1 MGSSSGAGSVEMERT
16 QRKRAVNQDDC
27 SGDLEAL
34 MPSSDSDREDA
45 PLDAEAAREVARRA
59 KVRRRRLPTALLRQW
74 RPAQAVV
81 VVLAVWT
88 LLALLWIRW
97 PAYYMSLV
105 PRLEEVLGSKQEV
118 EPFVVSAAVAAPSL
132 AVGALL
138 YWRGGRLDGVLSSAT
153 RPLVR
158 WAERHPTLGRLIG
171 GDAVDVAALVAFAAV
186 HVNLVAGKL
195 LIDRANG
202 KLAKAGVTDRL
213 VRALGMNA
221 LYAFALSVLLVAR
234 QSFFHR
240 AFSLSA
246 ERAARYHVFCG
257 QVGGLL
263 LLGHGLGYIGV
274 WLAHGSLQEKLVPCL
289 DEAACS
295 PKQRY
300 GTLRNFSG
308 LVALLVMFVI
318 GLGSLEQVRRRFF
331 RRFTLLHCLTVPFVL
346 FTALHY
352 YPAVFW
358 LVPAVIPYAMYRL
371 ASFAGRGQANV
382 LSATS
387 LSTRVLQL
395 ELRREPGTAKH
406 STDFAPGQYVYVQVD
421 AISRREW
428 HPFSISSSPLRN
440 RHSFLLDVKVQ
451 GPFTTRMLQLARS
464 NQLATVRVD
473 GYYGTALD
481 VSPHMVFVAGG
492 SGMAPFLSQLEHLV
506 LTARALDAA
515 AAGGE
520 DAGDEELPR
529 TVWIVWSCR
538 GGELLEAHA
547 DLLDA
552 VAASPRWKTRVWLHA
567 TSHADDD
574 DETEPDDE
582 DVLTPRVERFHPLA
596 SDRAA
601 FAGRRLLA
609 LPLFL
614 GAVFGCVL
622 AMGVVYA
629 QFMGMAPMELWYYK
643 RPLLLLAATGGA
655 TVGGLLV
662 LWLTHPELLRSPPK
676 QAKEGEG
683 DVEAAALAPTTPRQ
697 FVAVGKLSG
706 RFEVDRS
713 RPDLRALLATA
724 HGEIQENYGLRARVG
739 VFVSGPQTMQREA
752 VRCAREFDTPRFQ
765 VHEKS
770 FAV

>member
-1 MGSSSGAGSVEMERT
+1 MGSLSGAGSVEMEPT
-16 QRKRAVNQDDC
+16 QRKRVVNQDDQ
-27 SGDLEAL
+27 GDLEAL
-34 MPSSDSDREDA
+34 MPSSDSEREDA
-45 PLDAEAAREVARRA
+45 PLDAETAREVARRA

-74 RPAQAVV
+74 RPAQAVA
-81 VVLAVWT
+81 VVLALWT

-105 PRLEEVLGSKQEV
+105 PKLEELLGSKQEV
-118 EPFVVSAAVAAPSL
+118 EP
-132 AVGALL
+132 
-138 YWRGGRLDGVLSSAT
+138 RLDGVLSSAT

-158 WAERHPTLGRLIG
+158 WAERYPTLGRLIG
-171 GDAVDVAALVAFAAV
+171 GDAVDVAAFLAFAAV
-186 HVNLVAGKL
+186 HINLVAGKL

-295 PKQRY
+295 PKQQY

-308 LVALLVMFVI
+308 LVALLFMFVI

-331 RRFTLLHCLTVPFVL
+331 RRFMLLHCLTVPFVL

-506 LTARALDAA
+506 LTARALDGVA

-520 DAGDEELPR
+520 DTGDEELPR

-552 VAASPRWKTRVWLHA
+552 VAVSPRWKTRVWLHA
-567 TSHADDD
+567 TNHADDD

-582 DVLTPRVERFHPLA
+582 DALTPRVERFHPLA

-614 GAVFGCVL
+614 GAALGCVV
-622 AMGVVYA
+622 AMAVVYA

-676 QAKEGEG
+676 QAKESEG
-683 DVEAAALAPTTPRQ
+683 DVETAALAPTTPRQ

-724 HGEIQENYGLRARVG
+724 HGEIQENYGQRARVG
-739 VFVSGPQTMQREA
+739 VFVSGPQSMQREA
-752 VRCAREFDTPRFQ
+752 VRCAREFDSPRFQ